1 MTITSCID
9 GRIRVRD
16 GLLRNSTVAGSLSR
30 LLLETPGVREVSAN
44 PRAGSLLILFQQA
57 RTTLGEITALLA
69 RFLPEEASTSPSSAP
84 APAAKARTG
93 RPRRA
98 TTAAVRR
105 QAVNLGMLAALLA
118 SLAGA
123 ALGAKALHIIAGL
136 VFVGFFGLHF
146 LDKKHFI
153 FSFGGR

>member
-9 GRIRVRD
+9 GRMRVRD
-16 GLLRNSTVAGSLSR
+16 GTLRNAAVAGSLSR
-30 LLLETPGVREVSAN
+30 LLSATPGVREVSAN

-57 RTTLGEITALLA
+57 KSTLREITTLLE
-69 RFLPEEASTSPSSAP
+69 RFLPAEASASP
-84 APAAKARTG
+84 APATQKARAG
-93 RPRRA
+93 RPRRTA
-98 TTAAVRR
+98 AAVRR
-105 QAVNLGMLAALLA
+105 QAVNFGMLAALLA

-146 LDKKHFI
+146 FDKKHFL

>member
-1 MTITSCID
+1 MMITSCIE

-16 GLLRNSTVAGSLSR
+16 GLLRNSAVAGSLRR
-30 LLLETPGVREVSAN
+30 LLLATPGIREVSAN
-44 PRAGSLLILFQQA
+44 PRAGSLLILYQQA

-69 RFLPEEASTSPSSAP
+69 RFLPEEASTPA
-84 APAAKARTG
+84 APAAKPRPG
-93 RPRRA
+93 RPRR
-98 TTAAVRR
+98 TTAAAVRR

-146 LDKKHFI
+146 LDKKHFL

>member
-1 MTITSCID
+1 
-9 GRIRVRD
+9 
-16 GLLRNSTVAGSLSR
+16 
-30 LLLETPGVREVSAN
+30 VSVN

-69 RFLPEEASTSPSSAP
+69 RFLPEETSTSPSP
-84 APAAKARTG
+84 APAAKTRAG
-93 RPRRA
+93 RPRQA
-98 TTAAVRR
+98 GLAAVKR
-105 QAVNLGMLAALLA
+105 QAINLGMLAALLA

>member
-1 MTITSCID
+1 MTITSCIE

-16 GLLRNSTVAGSLSR
+16 GLLRNSAVAASLSR

-69 RFLPEEASTSPSSAP
+69 RVLPAEASASPS
-84 APAAKARTG
+84 PAAKARTG
-93 RPRRA
+93 RPRR
-98 TTAAVRR
+98 TAAAVKR

-146 LDKKHFI
+146 FDKKHFL

>member
-1 MTITSCID
+1 MTIASCID

-16 GLLRNSTVAGSLSR
+16 GLLRNSAVADSLSR
-30 LLLETPGVREVSAN
+30 LLLETPGIREVSAN
-44 PRAGSLLILFQQA
+44 PRAGSLLILYQQA
-57 RTTLGEITALLA
+57 KTSFGEISALLA
-69 RFLPEEASTSPSSAP
+69 RFLPEQASTSASTSP
-84 APAAKARTG
+84 APAAKSRTG
-93 RPRRA
+93 RSRR

-105 QAVNLGMLAALLA
+105 QAVNLGMLAALLV

-146 LDKKHFI
+146 FDKKHFI
-153 FSFGGR
+153 FSFGG

>member
-1 MTITSCID
+1 M
-9 GRIRVRD
+9 RVRD
-16 GLLRNSTVAGSLSR
+16 GLLRDSTVAGSLRR
-30 LLLETPGVREVSAN
+30 LLLETPGVREVAVN
-44 PRAGSLLILFQQA
+44 PRAGSLLVLFQQA
-57 RTTLGEITALLA
+57 RTTLDEITALLA
-69 RFLPEEASTSPSSAP
+69 RFLPQEASTSPSSS
-84 APAAKARTG
+84 PAAAARAKTG
-93 RPRRA
+93 RPRRPTA
-98 TTAAVRR
+98 AAVRR

-136 VFVGFFGLHF
+136 MFVGFFGLHF

>member
-1 MTITSCID
+1 MMVTSCID

-30 LLLETPGVREVSAN
+30 LLLETPGVREVSVN

-69 RFLPEEASTSPSSAP
+69 RFLPEETSTSPSP
-84 APAAKARTG
+84 APAAKTRAG
-93 RPRRA
+93 RPRQAGLA
-98 TTAAVRR
+98 TVKR
-105 QAVNLGMLAALLA
+105 QAINLGMLAALLA